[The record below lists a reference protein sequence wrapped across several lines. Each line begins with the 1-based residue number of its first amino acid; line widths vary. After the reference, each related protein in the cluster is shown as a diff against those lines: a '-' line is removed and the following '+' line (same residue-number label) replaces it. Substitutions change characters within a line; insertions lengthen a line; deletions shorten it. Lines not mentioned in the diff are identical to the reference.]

1 MQGEEIIERIFKE
14 NQALHD
20 LLLSQNEISLA
31 SMVGDQFRKTLLLAI
46 ASQFEHRVT
55 STVRVYSIAASF
67 GDDALTSFV
76 KAKGI
81 TRQYHTYFKWDAS
94 NGNTFFGLFGN
105 SFKSFMTKRLEERNE
120 LQEGLVAFLTLGELR
135 NQLVHN
141 DYATFTLDKTPIE
154 IYDLYRQA
162 VVFVR
167 ALGELFDEHSRSAAK
182 ATS

>member
-1 MQGEEIIERIFKE
+1 MQNEEIIERMFNE

-20 LLLSQNEISLA
+20 LLLTQNEVSLA

-55 STVRVYSIAASF
+55 GAVRAYSVSASS
-67 GDDALTSFV
+67 GDDALTSFI

-81 TRQYHTYFKWDAS
+81 TRQYHTYFNWDAS
-94 NGNTFFGLFGN
+94 NGNAFFGLFGS
-105 SFKSFMTKRLEERNE
+105 SFKAFMTKRLGESND

-141 DYATFTLDKTPIE
+141 DYATFTLEKTPNE
-154 IYDLYRQA
+154 IYDLYRKA

-167 ALGELFDEHSRSAAK
+167 DIGELFAEHAKSAAK
-182 ATS
+182 VTA

>member
-20 LLLSQNEISLA
+20 LLITQKEVSLA

-55 STVRVYSIAASF
+55 STVRSYSIAASS

-81 TRQYHTYFKWDAS
+81 TRQYHTYFKWDTS
-94 NGNTFFGLFGN
+94 NGNAFFGLFGN
-105 SFKSFMTKRLEERNE
+105 SFKTFMTKRLDERKE
-120 LQEGLVAFLTLGELR
+120 LQEGLVAFLTLGDLR
-135 NQLVHN
+135 NQLVHS
-141 DYATFTLDKTPIE
+141 DYATFTLDKTPNE
-154 IYDLYRQA
+154 IFDLYRKA

-167 ALGELFDEHSRSAAK
+167 DLGEVFEEHSKSAAK
-182 ATS
+182 VTT